1 MRGSPGPRL
10 RVGSAVGAHGSQTR
24 DRSAQ
29 PVRTPGLGMRVVRG
43 TGIPCN
49 PRVTGGETGL
59 LSGRSLWRQHRSGW
73 AVLSGCRGMPAL
85 GPVGCERPESSVVQT
100 QPHVS
105 RAGPRLQPS
114 QPEPWTLRLSRP
126 TSRPEH
132 TVPPETET
140 VSIARGGTTHT
151 HTHTPTRA
159 AGPRSG
165 RTPGARHSSS
175 VSWAEPGRSE
185 AAIYAASG
193 SRVGSVGGCV
203 RPACLSGSVE
213 AILGRCCTAYS
224 PHRMRQHWG
233 DRCSGWQMSVR
244 SGGLVSWGG
253 WPAHRVRIGSLPQH
267 RPAYPAG

>member
-151 HTHTPTRA
+151 HTHTHRPERPAPDPVEPQAHGTA
-159 AGPRSG
+159 ARCLGQSRVDPRQRSMPPLDRG
-165 RTPGARHSSS
+165 SARSAGVCARH
-175 VSWAEPGRSE
+175 AYPGRSRRSWVG
-185 AAIYAASG
+185 AALRTPPTACGSIGGTAAPG
-193 SRVGSVGGCV
+193 GRCRCDRVG
-203 RPACLSGSVE
+203 
-213 AILGRCCTAYS
+213 
-224 PHRMRQHWG
+224 W
-233 DRCSGWQMSVR
+233 
-244 SGGLVSWGG
+244 
-253 WPAHRVRIGSLPQH
+253 
-267 RPAYPAG
+267 